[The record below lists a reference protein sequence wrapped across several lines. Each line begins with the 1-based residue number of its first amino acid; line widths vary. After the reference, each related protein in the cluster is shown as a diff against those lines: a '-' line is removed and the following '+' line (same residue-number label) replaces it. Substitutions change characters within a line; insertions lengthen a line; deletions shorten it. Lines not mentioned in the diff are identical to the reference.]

1 MFSNHD
7 FTSIQKLKNK
17 SYHGDLFS
25 ANLFQFSPVY
35 KVLSLHFNFFFF
47 LLRNEILL
55 LDCNSNI

>member
-7 FTSIQKLKNK
+7 FTSVQKLKNK

-47 LLRNEILL
+47 FAKE
-55 LDCNSNI
+55 